1 MYERLKDCFCI
12 WLRMRVRFRRGVI
25 RLLMGGILCLEGGR
39 EGSLGMDGWE
49 RGGREGKFGGFG
61 RRIVGVRYLK

>member
-25 RLLMGGILCLEGGR
+25 RLLMGGILCLERR
-39 EGSLGMDGWE
+39 EG
-49 RGGREGKFGGFG
+49 GKFGGG
-61 RRIVGVRYLK
+61 WEEGGKEEEEGGIWKENCGS

>member
-39 EGSLGMDGWE
+39 EGSLGVD
-49 RGGREGKFGGFG
+49 GGREGKG
-61 RRIVGVRYLK
+61 REGWEVWGDLWEDCGR

>member
-25 RLLMGGILCLEGGR
+25 RLLMGGILCLEGGKF
-39 EGSLGMDGWE
+39 GDGWMG
-49 RGGREGKFGGFG
+49 GGREGKGSLGE
-61 RRIVGVRYLK
+61 L

>member
-25 RLLMGGILCLEGGR
+25 RLLMGGILCLRREGREVWGWMGGGR
-39 EGSLGMDGWE
+39 G
-49 RGGREGKFGGFG
+49 GKFGGIG

>member
-25 RLLMGGILCLEGGR
+25 RLLMGGILCLEMREGLLFGDGWMDGRR
-39 EGSLGMDGWE
+39 EGSLEGL
-49 RGGREGKFGGFG
+49 GGE
-61 RRIVGVRYLK
+61 LW

>member
-39 EGSLGMDGWE
+39 EVWGWM
-49 RGGREGKFGGFG
+49 GGGKFGGIG

>member
-39 EGSLGMDGWE
+39 EGSLGMDRE
-49 RGGREGKFGGFG
+49 REGREGKGSLGGF
-61 RRIVGVRYLK
+61 VGEMW

>member
-25 RLLMGGILCLEGGR
+25 RLLMGGILCLEGGKFGDGWE
-39 EGSLGMDGWE
+39 EGSLGGLEEDCGS
-49 RGGREGKFGGFG
+49 
-61 RRIVGVRYLK
+61 